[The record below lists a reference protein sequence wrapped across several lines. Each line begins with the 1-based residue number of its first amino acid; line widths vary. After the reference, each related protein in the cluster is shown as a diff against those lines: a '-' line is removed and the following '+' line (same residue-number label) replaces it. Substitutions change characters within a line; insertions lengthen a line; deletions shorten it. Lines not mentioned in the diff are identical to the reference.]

1 MVKNQNEMIKLHG
14 QVSSEIN
21 IVVHI
26 KEMSMN
32 KSCGGTRYD
41 CINMLPLHSSLVKFH
56 FRC

>member
-14 QVSSEIN
+14 QVSSKIN

-41 CINMLPLHSSLVKFH
+41 CINILPLDSSLVKFQ